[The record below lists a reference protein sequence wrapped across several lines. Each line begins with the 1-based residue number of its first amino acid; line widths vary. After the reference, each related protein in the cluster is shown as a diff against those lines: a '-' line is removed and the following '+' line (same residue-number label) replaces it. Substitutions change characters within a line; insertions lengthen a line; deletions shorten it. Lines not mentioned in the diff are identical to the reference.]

1 MFDINIYN
9 VILGNDSNNVMLIKY
24 SIYVMV
30 GSGIKDVVL
39 GSDINYAMQ
48 IMISTL
54 SM

>member
-9 VILGNDSNNVMLIKY
+9 VILGNDANNVMLTRY

-39 GSDINYAMQ
+39 GSDINYAIQ